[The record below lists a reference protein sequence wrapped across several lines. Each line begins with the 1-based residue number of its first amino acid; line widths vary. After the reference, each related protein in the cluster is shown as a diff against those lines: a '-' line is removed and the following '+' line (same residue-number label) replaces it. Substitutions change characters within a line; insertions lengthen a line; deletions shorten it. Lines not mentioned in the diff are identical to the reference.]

1 MLAVLLDDEL
11 DLNPRKMFHG
21 TITVSS

>member
-11 DLNPRKMFHG
+11 DLIPREMFHG
-21 TITVSS
+21 AVTVSS